1 MRRRDFVKVIGG
13 LPAIWPLAT
22 RAQQT
27 ERMRRIGVL
36 MPFHT
41 GDAEA
46 QTGLA
51 AFMQGLQQLGWTE
64 SHNLQVE
71 YRWSGGDAER
81 LRRYAA
87 ELVALAPDVILATG
101 ATVSTLM
108 EVTRSIPVVFAMA
121 ADPVGRGFVESLA
134 RPGTNA
140 TGFLTFEYS
149 MGGKWLELLR
159 EIAPDVKRIAVLR
172 DQTLPSGG
180 GQFGAIQSVAPMF
193 AAELTPIGMRTPEEI
208 ERGVAAFA
216 RSSRGLI
223 VTASAQAWIH
233 RKSIVALAE
242 RYKLPTIYFQRMFV
256 KQGGLISY
264 GPDPID
270 QFRRAADYVNRIFKG
285 EKPADLPVQAPT
297 KFELAINLKSA
308 SILGLTVPPTLIARA
323 NEVIE

>member
-1 MRRRDFVKVIGG
+1 MGA
-13 LPAIWPLAT
+13 LPAVWPLAA

-41 GDAEA
+41 DDPEA

-51 AFMQGLQQLGWTE
+51 AFLQGLQQLGWTE
-64 SHNLQVE
+64 NDNLQVE

-101 ATVSTLM
+101 ATVGALLQ
-108 EVTRSIPVVFAMA
+108 VTQSIPIVFTIA

-159 EIAPDVKRIAVLR
+159 EIAPDVKRIGVLR
-172 DQTLPSGG
+172 DSTLPSGS

-223 VTASAQAWIH
+223 VTGSAQAWIH

-242 RYKLPTIYFQRMFV
+242 RYKLPTVYFQRMFV

-264 GPDPID
+264 GPDSID
-270 QFRRAADYVNRIFKG
+270 QFRRAANYVDRIFKG
-285 EKPADLPVQAPT
+285 EKPADLPVQGPT
-297 KFELAINLKSA
+297 KFELAINLKAA
-308 SILGLTVPPTLIARA
+308 SVLGLTVPPALIARA
-323 NEVIE
+323 DEVIE